1 MKQKSFLKRL
11 VVSYLV
17 IAILPL
23 AIIIAVYF
31 VNTLEAEKKTASQK
45 LMSATELVSAQ
56 FDSLLTNMSFLSTN
70 LLSND
75 NFTKAANGLGL
86 EGSSGLQQ
94 QAYYQ
99 EISSEICTYAI
110 FASLYDV
117 SFFNDKGYFVTSSN
131 YNRGYNYKY
140 RMSREMLQEIPW
152 YQKVQNNYGKEI
164 VEPIQESI
172 LGIEGRKSLSLV
184 RAIRNPGEIVGY
196 LSVEV
201 DMEKLGYLLEIDE
214 AMEAETLIVRDDGVI
229 LYCSQGL
236 RKHLGETRSFLAEN
250 REQLGQRYFLG
261 EHTQASTGITVLMA
275 AEKSR
280 IYANATRTLQVLG
293 LEGLGLLLLTLVVI
307 VVFSKDLAKPLLA
320 LQEEMKETTL
330 ENLQA
335 QGNAQLFY
343 QYREIAYVYQQF
355 HKMRERLN
363 VMIQKEMA
371 IQKLYLEERM
381 NYLQAQINPH
391 FMCNTLNVIGIMGS
405 ENGVQEV
412 YNACL
417 QLSSILQYSIGDK
430 AEGNCTIFDEMENI
444 RDYLE
449 LMRLRYEYKLQYTI
463 FCQEGMEKFSIPR
476 LVLEPFV
483 ENIFVH
489 AYGPQNRIVQVN
501 VTGYI
506 QRERWYLVIEDNGR
520 GMEEEKLAKL
530 KQHMDACC
538 RQLLLGKRVN
548 KEYGIGIENTMMRLC
563 LYYNEAFTYSLE
575 NRTDGGFRITLSSH
589 VEGKD
594 ECGKA

>member
-1 MKQKSFLKRL
+1 MKQRSFLKRL

-23 AIIIAVYF
+23 AVIIAIYF
-31 VNTLEAEKKTASQK
+31 VNTLETEKKTASQK
-45 LMSATELVSAQ
+45 LLSATELVSAQ
-56 FDSLLTNMSFLSTN
+56 FDSLLTNMSFLSMN

-75 NFTKAANGLGL
+75 NFLKAAYRLGL
-86 EGSSGLQQ
+86 AGNSGLQQ
-94 QAYYQ
+94 QEYYG

-117 SFFNDKGYFVTSSN
+117 SFFNDKGYFVTSSH
-131 YNRGYNYKY
+131 YNRGYHYKY
-140 RMSREMLQEIPW
+140 RMSQEERNAIPW
-152 YQKVQNNYGKEI
+152 YQEVQNNYGKEI
-164 VEPIQESI
+164 VEPIRESI
-172 LGIEGRKSLSLV
+172 LGIEGRRSLSLV

-201 DMEKLGYLLEIDE
+201 DEEKLGYLLEMDE
-214 AMEAETLIVRDDGVI
+214 ALEAETLIVRDDGVI
-229 LYCSQGL
+229 LYCSEGL
-236 RKHLGETRSFLAEN
+236 KGYLGERERFFPQSRERLEETYLLA
-250 REQLGQRYFLG
+250 
-261 EHTQASTGITVLMA
+261 EHTQRSTGITVLMA
-275 AEKSR
+275 TEKSR
-280 IYANATRTLQVLG
+280 VYANATRTLQILG
-293 LEGLGLLLLTLVVI
+293 LEGLGLLLLTLLVI

-320 LQEEMKETTL
+320 LQEEMRETTL
-330 ENLQA
+330 ENLQD
-335 QGNAQLFY
+335 QGNAHLFY
-343 QYREIAYVYQQF
+343 QYREIAYVYRQF

-405 ENGVQEV
+405 ENGVPEV
-412 YNACL
+412 YDACL

-430 AEGNCTIFDEMENI
+430 GEGSCTIHDEMENI

-449 LMRLRYEYKLQYTI
+449 LMRLRYEYKLQYSI
-463 FCQEGMEKFSIPR
+463 FCEEGMEKFSIPR

-506 QRERWYLVIEDNGR
+506 QRERWYLVIEDNGQ

-530 KQHMDACC
+530 KQHMDECC
-538 RQLLLGKRVN
+538 RQLLMGKRVN

-563 LYYNEAFTYSLE
+563 LYYNGAFTYGLE
-575 NRTDGGFRITLSSH
+575 NRADGGFRITLSAY
-589 VEGKD
+589 VKGKD
-594 ECGKA
+594 ESGKA